1 MNSMICRGIRGAT
14 TVTTNS
20 KEAII
25 EATTE
30 MLNELVSENGFNQED
45 IAGVWFT
52 TTPDLDAEFPA
63 VAARVN
69 LGWVGPALI
78 NGHEIAV
85 PGSLPMC
92 IRVLLLVN
100 TQKAQ
105 NEIKFVYLR
114 GAVGLRDRDGKK

>member
-1 MNSMICRGIRGAT
+1 
-14 TVTTNS
+14 
-20 KEAII
+20 
-25 EATTE
+25 

-63 VAARVN
+63 VAARLN

-100 TQKAQ
+100 TEKTQ

>member
-45 IAGVWFT
+45 NAGVWFT

>member
-1 MNSMICRGIRGAT
+1 MMCRGIRGAT

-20 KEAII
+20 KDAII

-30 MLNELVSENGFNQED
+30 MLTEIVSENGFNQVD

-100 TQKAQ
+100 TEKTQQ
-105 NEIKFVYLR
+105 EIKFVYLR
-114 GAVGLRDRDGKK
+114 GAIGLRERDGKK

>member
-1 MNSMICRGIRGAT
+1 MICRGIRGAT

>member
-1 MNSMICRGIRGAT
+1 MICRGIRGAT

-114 GAVGLRDRDGKK
+114 GAVVLRDRDGKK

>member
-1 MNSMICRGIRGAT
+1 MICRGIRGAT

-25 EATTE
+25 EPTTE

-69 LGWVGPALI
+69 LGWVGPALR
-78 NGHEIAV
+78 NGEEIAV

>member
-52 TTPDLDAEFPA
+52 TTPDLYAEFPA

-92 IRVLLLVN
+92 SRVLLLVN

>member
-1 MNSMICRGIRGAT
+1 MMCRGIRGAT

-20 KEAII
+20 KDAIV

-30 MLNELVSENGFNQED
+30 MLNEIVSENGFSQDD

-52 TTPDLDAEFPA
+52 TTPDLNAEFPA

-85 PGSLPMC
+85 PGSLSMC

-100 TQKAQ
+100 TEKPQQ
-105 NEIKFVYLR
+105 EIKFVYLR
-114 GAVGLRDRDGKK
+114 GAIGLRDRDGRK